1 MGGNRIQL
9 LGRHSRRYLHAV
21 VNHRRD
27 DRRTHGFFRAT
38 GRRVQCRGF
47 ALHGRIPCRRDPIAV
62 DRCCGGNGNDGRTE
76 FTVLDAA
83 DLHLRF
89 ASLAPILAASVLP
102 CRRFA
107 LQTAY
112 RSRKR
117 ICSAR
122 EKRIGRYI
130 KGRLKTKFQTAFVM
144 SFKAVLRF
152 I

>member
-1 MGGNRIQL
+1 MGSDRVQL
-9 LGRHSRRYLHAV
+9 LGRYSRRYFHAI
-21 VNHRRD
+21 VNHRCD

-38 GRRVQCRGF
+38 GRRIQCRGF

-62 DRCCGGNGNDGRTE
+62 DRRRGGNGNDGRTE

-83 DLHLRF
+83 DVHLRF

-117 ICSAR
+117 KCSAR
-122 EKRIGRYI
+122 EKRIGLVYKRPSENQISDGLYY
-130 KGRLKTKFQTAFVM
+130 V
-144 SFKAVLRF
+144 V
-152 I
+152 